1 MHDREL
7 QKPNF
12 YNQYL
17 PFNESIKLQGFKIF
31 DEIRE
36 NLSRT
41 IQLNEL
47 HPGFSFWSKELQRFI
62 YLYRFYFT
70 KIDHLKLINFYLS
83 ILSITDLHYTN
94 VEICCN
100 LLSDLL
106 RKTHLI
112 TRDDLIIDW
121 HKLYRWVKII
131 QNNHDENYGLVTLSN
146 FFSSIDN
153 ITEPYRFTSILKCLT
168 YVARQIVQQT
178 SSYYHGQIYLL
189 PLLMSVLPGI
199 DLNDSEKTLTTLK
212 FLNTIFSLIVCID
225 CSSAVDIRNDLTD
238 IEKQVC
244 LSTNQFE
251 SFIIAFLNQVFRIIE
266 ILSTDISDDTLI
278 IDDLIQEKIR
288 IFLSGTYISP
298 RVRGLVSALIRAMVG
313 GNPIETLRCFLPQTC
328 ESIEKIMNNINTKD
342 LFMNGTENLE
352 LIWYLSIFSEL
363 IHARG
368 DILLDY
374 KRIIMTVFHRCIPII
389 HKDSCRIM
397 AKTARNLLDS
407 LSDIYPIEY
416 RLTIENVDESFIKF
430 LPIRIWGQP
439 VNFDQNQ
446 VQYHIPNANEID
458 FICEFVDTFLYPE
471 LTLLNEKSLE
481 LSNHERLR
489 SLTFIYHIALGCL
502 RMVPCIKSEYE
513 FVLYNLKPFTEVD
526 KQIVDKLFELSINR
540 YSEVRRIAQEELF
553 SVLNLYTFSCNTI
566 IDRIIEILNTKNEAD
581 HDQVKVGSY
590 LLNLFTIFTV
600 SQGCLYILLGNDSF
614 FLLKNITWAKMEKLW
629 PLIPSINH
637 TEKLTIQNLIQQI
650 SRKIKKEFIT
660 KGIIQNTNEES
671 IRTAVALW
679 RPLESNEIQAGYQV
693 HEEQYRINIESYNN
707 LMEKLYLFLIRNTV
721 TWKQQQIAML
731 LMTYA
736 FEKHIPILNCCIQ
749 TFVDL
754 LIHDN
759 IEFRKLA
766 VNIIAGVCRLQKPK
780 LVYEEKSLNEIFQ
793 NNGQL
798 STININDEHH
808 PGDRDDNVWLTID
821 GYVPPKTQ
829 IEWEQTCFLD
839 KSFHGFNTW
848 PKIIKYAINKRECY
862 SRTNMSE
869 QVAIL
874 YNQFIDGNFVKRM
887 IRDPRRM
894 YRTIQFLCSLI
905 NNQIKVNT
913 LTETSRWY
921 LIQQLSIFQWRIPS
935 IWCSINEHVKKL
947 LNHSFQVVRDRAVTV
962 LSLSLSFDLTLPRG
976 NMARQPSV
984 DQYIDEIREQLLQVI
999 EIYEKTPPISISD
1012 KSIEI
1017 DSEFRQM
1024 LDFIDTANNDL
1035 IKWNL
1040 IESRLCVG
1048 MAYLNAHFLEALI
1061 QQLENVYGSSTW
1073 HARQVVIEFI
1083 QTMIFSNFF
1092 NARSYANRIHNLVFK
1107 SLVDEQLE
1115 VRIIASK
1122 TLSGLYQCGY
1132 IPVTDEDLVG

>member
-1 MHDREL
+1 
-7 QKPNF
+7 
-12 YNQYL
+12 
-17 PFNESIKLQGFKIF
+17 
-31 DEIRE
+31 
-36 NLSRT
+36 
-41 IQLNEL
+41 
-47 HPGFSFWSKELQRFI
+47 
-62 YLYRFYFT
+62 
-70 KIDHLKLINFYLS
+70 
-83 ILSITDLHYTN
+83 
-94 VEICCN
+94 
-100 LLSDLL
+100 
-106 RKTHLI
+106 
-112 TRDDLIIDW
+112 
-121 HKLYRWVKII
+121 
-131 QNNHDENYGLVTLSN
+131 
-146 FFSSIDN
+146 
-153 ITEPYRFTSILKCLT
+153 
-168 YVARQIVQQT
+168 
-178 SSYYHGQIYLL
+178 
-189 PLLMSVLPGI
+189 
-199 DLNDSEKTLTTLK
+199 
-212 FLNTIFSLIVCID
+212 
-225 CSSAVDIRNDLTD
+225 
-238 IEKQVC
+238 
-244 LSTNQFE
+244 
-251 SFIIAFLNQVFRIIE
+251 
-266 ILSTDISDDTLI
+266 
-278 IDDLIQEKIR
+278 
-288 IFLSGTYISP
+288 
-298 RVRGLVSALIRAMVG
+298 MVG

-374 KRIIMTVFHRCIPII
+374 KRIIMTIFHRCIPII

-430 LPIRIWGQP
+430 LPIQ
-439 VNFDQNQ
+439 
-446 VQYHIPNANEID
+446 
-458 FICEFVDTFLYPE
+458 
-471 LTLLNEKSLE
+471 
-481 LSNHERLR
+481 
-489 SLTFIYHIALGCL
+489 
-502 RMVPCIKSEYE
+502 E

-679 RPLESNEIQAGYQV
+679 RPLESNEVQAGYQV

-874 YNQFIDGNFVKRM
+874 YNQFIDENFVKRM
-887 IRDPRRM
+887 I
-894 YRTIQFLCSLI
+894 QFMVLDADDDDKIKFNTARFFLFKGLFRNFGLAFFDNFMEQLYILI
-905 NNQIKVNT
+905 HEKTKEKQEKSHQVAAEIVAGMIRGSKCWTLEMVNT

-1061 QQLENVYGSSTW
+1061 QQLENVYVSSTW
-1073 HARQVVIEFI
+1073 HARQAVIEFI

>member
-178 SSYYHGQIYLL
+178 SSCYHGQIYLL

-251 SFIIAFLNQVFRIIE
+251 SFIMAFLNQVFRIIE

-808 PGDRDDNVWLTID
+808 PGDRVDNVWLTID

-887 IRDPRRM
+887 IR
-894 YRTIQFLCSLI
+894 
-905 NNQIKVNT
+905 
-913 LTETSRWY
+913 
-921 LIQQLSIFQWRIPS
+921 
-935 IWCSINEHVKKL
+935 
-947 LNHSFQVVRDRAVTV
+947 V

-1061 QQLENVYGSSTW
+1061 QQLENVYVSSTW
-1073 HARQVVIEFI
+1073 HARQAVIEFI

>member
-178 SSYYHGQIYLL
+178 SSCYHGQIYLL

-251 SFIIAFLNQVFRIIE
+251 SFIMAFLNQVFRIIE

-808 PGDRDDNVWLTID
+808 PGDRVDNVWLTID

-862 SRTNMSE
+862 SRTN
-869 QVAIL
+869 I
-874 YNQFIDGNFVKRM
+874 
-887 IRDPRRM
+887 
-894 YRTIQFLCSLI
+894 
-905 NNQIKVNT
+905 
-913 LTETSRWY
+913 
-921 LIQQLSIFQWRIPS
+921 
-935 IWCSINEHVKKL
+935 
-947 LNHSFQVVRDRAVTV
+947 V

-1061 QQLENVYGSSTW
+1061 QQLENVYVSSTW
-1073 HARQVVIEFI
+1073 HARQAVIEFI

-1132 IPVTDEDLVG
+1132 IPVTDEDL

>member
-251 SFIIAFLNQVFRIIE
+251 SFIMAFLNQVFRIIE

-363 IHARG
+363 THARG

-374 KRIIMTVFHRCIPII
+374 KRIIMTIFHRCIPII
-389 HKDSCRIM
+389 HKDSYRIM

-430 LPIRIWGQP
+430 LPIQ
-439 VNFDQNQ
+439 
-446 VQYHIPNANEID
+446 
-458 FICEFVDTFLYPE
+458 
-471 LTLLNEKSLE
+471 
-481 LSNHERLR
+481 
-489 SLTFIYHIALGCL
+489 
-502 RMVPCIKSEYE
+502 E

-749 TFVDL
+749 TFVNL

-808 PGDRDDNVWLTID
+808 PGDRVDNVWLTID

-862 SRTNMSE
+862 SRTN
-869 QVAIL
+869 I
-874 YNQFIDGNFVKRM
+874 
-887 IRDPRRM
+887 
-894 YRTIQFLCSLI
+894 
-905 NNQIKVNT
+905 
-913 LTETSRWY
+913 
-921 LIQQLSIFQWRIPS
+921 
-935 IWCSINEHVKKL
+935 
-947 LNHSFQVVRDRAVTV
+947 V